1 MGVIKV
7 YLNYRRE
14 TIALIESLVRDSA
27 NSHRIFDRLQP
38 FHKNSLVRLQPI
50 RSATVSLVF
59 ISECYSKFCSEQLSA
74 ETLPVSSIS
83 CGSAGRTAIL
93 VGESEHDTWCSHAG
107 KVIIAQRSKFTSIP
121 LAVCPS
127 ASSWSSQGMLAV
139 GDVAGDVH
147 LVVNNTVLSTIKVH
161 SQAVSALDWIS
172 HSQLVSC
179 GTDGHIAV
187 LQLKGTSLEVDK
199 SLRLSVTD
207 LPRKIRKSSSS
218 AKSLS
223 IVAMSRSGADACI
236 ASETGGLWIV
246 SLPDLRP
253 KTVVSEP
260 QAVQSILYLSPFI
273 ALCGDPES
281 TTLLLNDGSFV
292 DTLPI
297 GALDQCKVDEEMLV
311 IADGTQILIYDVST
325 RNK

>member
-1 MGVIKV
+1 
-7 YLNYRRE
+7 
-14 TIALIESLVRDSA
+14 
-27 NSHRIFDRLQP
+27 
-38 FHKNSLVRLQPI
+38 
-50 RSATVSLVF
+50 
-59 ISECYSKFCSEQLSA
+59 
-74 ETLPVSSIS
+74 
-83 CGSAGRTAIL
+83 
-93 VGESEHDTWCSHAG
+93 
-107 KVIIAQRSKFTSIP
+107 
-121 LAVCPS
+121 
-127 ASSWSSQGMLAV
+127 MLAV

-199 SLRLSVTD
+199 VSN
-207 LPRKIRKSSSS
+207 SSSS
-218 AKSLS
+218 STSRLS
-223 IVAMSRSGADACI
+223 IVRHAARSGADACI

-325 RNK
+325 RTSNAF